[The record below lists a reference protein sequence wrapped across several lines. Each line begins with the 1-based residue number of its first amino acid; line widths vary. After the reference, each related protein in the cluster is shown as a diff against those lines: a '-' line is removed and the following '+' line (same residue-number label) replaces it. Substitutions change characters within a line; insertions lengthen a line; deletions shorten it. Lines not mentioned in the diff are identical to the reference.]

1 MHRRLPYIFLY
12 AIIDVAASLI
22 AWTLLYYFRKFFIE
36 YESANIWTPFL
47 DKKFFVGLLVIPQ
60 IWLLLYYLS
69 GTYTDVFRKSRLQE
83 TLKTVVITIVGSVI
97 IFFLFLLDDLVQG
110 YKDYYF
116 SFGVLLLAQLII
128 SLSFRMIYLNG
139 IKSLMKRGVIKYN
152 TLIVGTGLIAS
163 ELTTTLLSK
172 ANNFYHI
179 IGTVANDNELY
190 AKHPTNYLGSTEQLD
205 KLIEEYDIE
214 EIIIAIE
221 TEQHDMLTSII
232 HLLGDK
238 NVFIK
243 IVPDMYD
250 ILSRTVRMNHV
261 MGEAFIEIPP
271 TLIEEWERIQKRS
284 FDIVASIGALILTS
298 PIMLFTII
306 RIKTDSI
313 GAAFYS
319 QERLGQYGKP
329 FRIYKLRTMYSNAE
343 DQGPKLTADHDPRIT
358 KVGGWIRKFRIDEL
372 PQFWNVLKGEM
383 SIVGP
388 RAETAF
394 FANQIEK
401 RVPHYTHIFKVKPG
415 ITSLGMVKFGYAST
429 VDEMVQRLKYDIIYI
444 ENMSMTMDLKIL
456 IYTVKTVVTGKGK

>member
-12 AIIDVAASLI
+12 AVLDVASSLI

-83 TLKTVVITIVGSVI
+83 TIKTGIITLVGSVV

-116 SFGVLLLAQLII
+116 SFAVLMIAQL
-128 SLSFRMIYLNG
+128 SVGLSFRMIYLNG
-139 IKSLMKRGVIKYN
+139 VKSLMKRGGVMFN
-152 TLIVGTGLIAS
+152 TLIVGSGVKAS

-172 ANNFYHI
+172 SNNFYHI

-190 AKHPTNYLGSTEQLD
+190 SSHPTSYLGSIEQLD

-221 TEQHDMLTSII
+221 TEQHDMLTDII

-284 FDIVASIGALILTS
+284 FDIIASVLALLFTS
-298 PIMLFTII
+298 PIILFTIF
-306 RIKTDSI
+306 RIKYDSK

-329 FRIYKLRTMYSNAE
+329 FLIYKLRTMYSNAE
-343 DQGPKLTADHDPRIT
+343 EQGPKLTADHDPRIT
-358 KVGGWIRKFRIDEL
+358 KVGGWIRKYRIDEL

-388 RAETAF
+388 RAERAF

-415 ITSLGMVKFGYAST
+415 ITSLGMVKFGYASS
-429 VDEMVQRLKYDIIYI
+429 VDEMIQRLKYDIIYI
-444 ENMSMTMDLKIL
+444 ENMSMIMDLKIL